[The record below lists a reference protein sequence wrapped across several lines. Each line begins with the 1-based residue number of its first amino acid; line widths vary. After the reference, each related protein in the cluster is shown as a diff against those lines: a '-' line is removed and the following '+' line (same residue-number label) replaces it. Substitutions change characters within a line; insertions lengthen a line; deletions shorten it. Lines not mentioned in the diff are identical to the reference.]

1 MKGKTGFLKIF
12 ITSIYDINVF
22 SQYAKE
28 GIIKAVTYILIVC
41 TCIGLVKG
49 SILGYKLNSS
59 IKSITRYL
67 QTKGKNTYI
76 IKDGLLI
83 LDSNIADVDRNV
95 YLDNEKAIDEDLD
108 FNEIFNEKKA
118 ELLILKDGI
127 EFNNYGSIYALNYSD
142 IFKGDNV
149 KSDTIINTA
158 DSFSFV
164 IMGAV
169 ILINIIEIV
178 KDLIFNYLL
187 IVTGALLVS
196 IFMKMF
202 VKYKALWSLV
212 IYASTMP
219 LIILT
224 ILNILKPNINFDFT
238 FIGGTLTYVI
248 LTLKHIKND
257 IIQRLSNKNIN

>member
-1 MKGKTGFLKIF
+1 MKGKTGFFKIF

-28 GIIKAVTYILIVC
+28 GILKAVTYILIVC
-41 TCIGLVKG
+41 TCIGTIKG
-49 SILGYKLNSS
+49 AILGYKLNSS

-67 QTKGKNTYI
+67 QTDGKSTY
-76 IKDGLLI
+76 IKDGLLE
-83 LDSNIADVDRNV
+83 LDSNIKNTHDNI
-95 YLDNEKAIDEDLD
+95 YLDNEKTIDEDLD
-108 FNEIFNEKKA
+108 FNSIFNDKKL
-118 ELLILKDGI
+118 ELLVLKDGI

-142 IFKGDNV
+142 IFQEDNV
-149 KSDTIINTA
+149 NSDTIIKTA

-164 IMGAV
+164 IIGVV
-169 ILINIIEIV
+169 ILINIIEII

-187 IVTGALLVS
+187 IVTAALLVS
-196 IFMKMF
+196 IFMKMV
-202 VKYKALWSLV
+202 VKYMALWSLV
-212 IYASTMP
+212 IYSSTMP

-224 ILNILKPNINFDFT
+224 VLNILRPNINFDFT

-257 IIQRLSNKNIN
+257 IIQRLSNRNVN